1 MTSSVSLLSQSQHWV
16 SRQSSHTIVRKVSV
30 SSHAYTL
37 HRHSFKC
44 QSNYRPDLN
53 SSVFSLERDRIW
65 RRMKSDAQLRYNI
78 GILQVSDIICTTPI
92 THDWWPKPLFGK
104 STGFFSSW
112 PYVLASTI
120 RFTVDCA
127 QNFTS
132 KYTRLNLPWY
142 FCHVTK
148 IFNNHLDL
156 ECNRILYTKIAF
168 STFVLSLR
176 FYTIIPNTVL
186 FVTRNLRFT
195 RYRPTVWVKKVAHL
209 KLFAIFSLR
218 PSIFLRN
225 FANLMPV
232 YIRTRSPVL
241 VDLS

>member
-1 MTSSVSLLSQSQHWV
+1 MVWCCSGATHRCLCNSTSSLFLCYIWPWHDVKFSLLSQSQHWV

-148 IFNNHLDL
+148 IFNNTL
-156 ECNRILYTKIAF
+156 TWSAIA
-168 STFVLSLR
+168 
-176 FYTIIPNTVL
+176 YH
-186 FVTRNLRFT
+186 TR
-195 RYRPTVWVKKVAHL
+195 K
-209 KLFAIFSLR
+209 
-218 PSIFLRN
+218 
-225 FANLMPV
+225 
-232 YIRTRSPVL
+232 
-241 VDLS
+241 